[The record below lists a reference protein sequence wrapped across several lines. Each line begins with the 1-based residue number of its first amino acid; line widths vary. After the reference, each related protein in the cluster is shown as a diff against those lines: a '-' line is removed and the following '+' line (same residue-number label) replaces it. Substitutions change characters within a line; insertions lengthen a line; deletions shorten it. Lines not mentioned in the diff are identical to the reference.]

1 MKRILSMFA
10 VLLSTII
17 FAQTT
22 VTGSVSDEDNNP
34 IPGANV
40 VVDAMTGTVTDFD
53 GNFSISV
60 NQLPPFSITVSSV
73 GFDSVTLNVTA
84 SNLNFN
90 VQLTESQNLL
100 DEIVVSASRI
110 AERLFES
117 PVTIEKFD
125 YKDIAQSTGAD
136 FYSSLEGLKG
146 VQVNSGGLFF
156 QQVTTRGFNGTMYN
170 NGFVQLVD
178 GMNNEAPGLG
188 FSAGN
193 LLGIHELD
201 IQSVELMPGAASAL
215 YGANATKGILFMNS
229 KNPFDF
235 TGVSATYR
243 HGLTSQE
250 AAGENQYYDFAFRAA
265 NKFSD
270 KFAAKITVSY
280 QQGEDWHAVD
290 YRDINH
296 LDGRFIDGST
306 EAQNPRHFPDYD
318 GVNVYGDIGQQFNM
332 TDLFRG
338 LVIPQLVAGG
348 LLSPAAGAQ
357 VNAIFGAY
365 SPNFFG
371 TYNINAS
378 GYNENELLDN
388 NASSFKT
395 DLAFH
400 YKPSEDSELILNS
413 KIGAG
418 NTMLHVTNRNMLK
431 NFGLQQ
437 HKIEFK
443 NKNLG
448 LRFYHTSENSGNTHD
463 VSALGAVMTIA
474 QPGGLTKYFG
484 DYIGAYFG
492 ALPYAVNPNPI
503 AGLNTMINYAFYG
516 YTLEDILGKGG
527 DLAVHADARAQA
539 DKNMLVP
546 GSEKWNSVYEK
557 AISNGIDVFGGGA
570 GILDY
575 SQSNSYEVDYNLQDL
590 VDGVD
595 VVVGASKRDYKLRSN
610 GTLFTDYE
618 SPIEY
623 TDMGL
628 YAQAQTAIMGGAV
641 KLTGSMRYDKSEFFK
656 GTITPRLGALIFL
669 SENQNLRV
677 SYQTGFQNP
686 AAQDQYIGLDIG
698 SAILMGSSPDNV
710 DRFNM
715 RLRGGSG
722 NSFNLTGN
730 QVKNNSYTLSSV
742 QAGAPVAA
750 GDLGNVGPQQVKSYD
765 LGYRINGKKTALDIG
780 AYYTNWDNFIS
791 SVEVITPLY
800 GSPYAVSGL
809 IALSRGDYKVVS
821 YDANA
826 DEDVSTYGV
835 SAGLETSIL
844 NTFDL
849 SMSYSYNKM
858 KFDTSNSDYEAG
870 FNTPENRAVVTL
882 GSTELAENF
891 SFNVT
896 AKYHSNYTWFQPGFM
911 DGVIPAKTTF
921 DASMN
926 FDLPEFNS
934 RVKVGGVNIGGKEYF
949 MLPGSGAIGSQF
961 YVGITFNP

>member
-1 MKRILSMFA
+1 MKRILSMIA
-10 VLLSTII
+10 VLFSTII

-40 VVDAMTGTVTDFD
+40 VVDAMTGTVADFD

-60 NQLPPFSITVSSV
+60 DQLPPFTVTVSSV
-73 GFDSVTLNVTA
+73 GFDSVTLSVTA

-235 TGVSATYR
+235 PGVSATYR
-243 HGLTSQE
+243 HGLTSQK
-250 AAGENQYYDFAFRAA
+250 AAGENQYFDFAFRAA

-332 TDLFRG
+332 TDVFRG
-338 LVIPQLVAGG
+338 VVIPQLVAGG
-348 LLSPAAGAQ
+348 LLSPAGGAQ
-357 VNAIFGAY
+357 VNAIFANF
-365 SPNFFG
+365 SPDFFG

-378 GYNENELLDN
+378 GYNEVDLLDN

-395 DLAFH
+395 DIALH

-437 HKIEFK
+437 HKIEYK
-443 NKNLG
+443 NNNLN

-484 DYIGAYFG
+484 DYLGAYFN
-492 ALPYAVNPNPI
+492 ALPTVVNPNPI
-503 AGLNTMINYAFYG
+503 AGLNTMINYAFAG
-516 YTLEDILGKGG
+516 YTLEDIIGKGG
-527 DLAVHADARAQA
+527 DLGVHAAARAVA

-546 GSEKWNSVYEK
+546 GSAKWNSVYET
-557 AISNGIDVFGGGA
+557 AVSTGIDVFGGGA
-570 GILDY
+570 GILDL

-595 VVVGASKRDYKLRSN
+595 IVVGASKRDYKLRSN
-610 GTLFTDYE
+610 GTLFTDYDT
-618 SPIEY
+618 PIEF

-628 YAQAQTAIMGGAV
+628 YAQAQTDLMGGAV
-641 KLTGSMRYDKSEFFK
+641 KLTGSMRYDKSEFFE
-656 GTITPRLGALIFL
+656 GTVTPRVGALVFL
-669 SENQNLRV
+669 SENQNIRV

-750 GDLGNVGPQQVKSYD
+750 GDLGNVGPQKVKSYD

-800 GSPYAVSGL
+800 GSSSNVQGL
-809 IALSRGDYKVVS
+809 IALSQGDFKVVS

-826 DEDVSTYGV
+826 DEDVSTYGI
-835 SAGLETSIL
+835 SASLETSVL

-858 KFDTSNSDYEAG
+858 EFDTTNSDYEAG

-882 GSTELAENF
+882 GSTKLAENF
-891 SFNVT
+891 SFNVA
-896 AKYHSNYTWFQPGFM
+896 AKYHSNFTWYQPGFM

-926 FDLPEFNS
+926 FELPSLNS

-961 YVGITFNP
+961 YVGLTFNP

>member
-1 MKRILSMFA
+1 MKRILSMIA
-10 VLLSTII
+10 VLFSTII

-22 VTGSVSDEDNNP
+22 VTGTVSDEDNNP

-40 VVDAMTGTVTDFD
+40 VVDAMTGTVADFD

-60 NQLPPFSITVSSV
+60 EQLPPFTVTVSSV

-146 VQVNSGGLFF
+146 VQINSGGLFL
-156 QQVTTRGFNGTMYN
+156 QQVNTRGFSTVYN

-215 YGANATKGILFMNS
+215 YGANAVKGILFMNS
-229 KNPFDF
+229 KSPFDF
-235 TGVSATYR
+235 PGVSATYR

-290 YRDINH
+290 YRDVNH
-296 LDGRFIDGST
+296 LQGRFKDGSA
-306 EAQNPRHFPDYD
+306 EALNPRHFPDYD
-318 GVNVYGDIGQQFNM
+318 GINVYGDIGQQFNM
-332 TDLFRG
+332 TDTFRA

-378 GYNENELLDN
+378 GYNEVDLIDN

-395 DLAFH
+395 DIALH
-400 YKPSEDSELILNS
+400 YKPTEDSEIILNS
-413 KIGAG
+413 KIGSG
-418 NTMLHVTNRNMLK
+418 NTMLHATNRNMLK

-437 HKIEFK
+437 HKIEYK
-443 NKNLG
+443 NRNLG

-474 QPGGLTKYFG
+474 QPGSLTKYFG
-484 DYIGAYFG
+484 DYIGAYFN
-492 ALPYAVNPNPI
+492 ALPGVINPNPI
-503 AGLNTMINYAFYG
+503 AGLNTMINYAFAG
-516 YTLEDILGKGG
+516 YTLEDIIGKHG
-527 DLAVHADARAQA
+527 DIEVHAAARAAA
-539 DKNMLVP
+539 DQNMLVP
-546 GSEKWNSVYEK
+546 GSDRWNTVYEG
-557 AISNGIDVFGGGA
+557 AVSRGIDVFGGGA
-570 GILDY
+570 GILDT
-575 SQSNSYEVDYNLQDL
+575 SQSNTFEIDYNLQDL

-595 VVVGASKRDYKLRSN
+595 IVVGGSYRDYILRSN
-610 GTLFTDYE
+610 GTLFTDYDA
-618 SPIEY
+618 PIEF
-623 TDMGL
+623 TDIGL
-628 YAQAQTAIMGGAV
+628 YAQAQTDLMGGAV
-641 KLTGSMRYDKSEFFK
+641 KLTGSMRYDKSEFFE
-656 GTITPRLGALIFL
+656 GNITPRLGALIFL
-669 SENQNLRV
+669 SENQNIRV

-698 SAILMGSSPDNV
+698 QAILMGSSPDNV

-715 RLRGGSG
+715 KLRGGSG
-722 NSFNLTGN
+722 NSYNLTGS
-730 QVKNNSYTLSSV
+730 QVKNNSYTLASV

-750 GDLGNVGPQQVKSYD
+750 GDLGNVGPQEVKSYE
-765 LGYRINGKKTALDIG
+765 LGYRVNGKKTAFDIG
-780 AYYTNWDNFIS
+780 AYYSKWDNFIS
-791 SVEVITPLY
+791 AVSVITPLY
-800 GSPYAVSGL
+800 GSSSAVSGL
-809 IALSRGDYKVVS
+809 IALSQGDFKVVS
-821 YDANA
+821 YDANTN
-826 DEDVSTYGV
+826 EVVNTYGI
-835 SAGLETSIL
+835 SAGLETNLL
-844 NTFDL
+844 NLFDL
-849 SMSYSYNKM
+849 NMSYSYNKM
-858 KFDTSNSDYEAG
+858 KFDNPNTDFEAG
-870 FNTPENRAVVTL
+870 FNSPENRAVVSL
-882 GSTELAENF
+882 GSTKLADNF

-896 AKYHSNYTWFQPGFM
+896 AKYHDNFMWEQSGFIDAM
-911 DGVIPAKTTF
+911 IPARTTV

-926 FDLPEFNS
+926 FDLPNINS
-934 RVKVGGVNIGGKEYF
+934 KVKVGGTNLGGEEYF
-949 MLPGSGAIGSQF
+949 MIPGSGAIGSQF
-961 YVGITFNP
+961 YVGFTINP